1 MPLEV
6 AKQRTG
12 GNCLMAY
19 RFARSRKEMLDEACE
34 SLEKTARQMKKYAD
48 NSRRPLKF

>member
-19 RFARSRKEMLDEACE
+19 RFARSRKKMLDEAWE
-34 SLEKTARQMKKYAD
+34 SLEKAARRMKKYAD
-48 NSRRPLKF
+48 KSRRPLKF